1 MSKYLSMTPEER
13 FEKFKFLLRYGE
25 IISDNEI
32 GDIRVRVILYN
43 KKKYRHVMKA
53 GQCINVTQMPI

>member
-1 MSKYLSMTPEER
+1 MSKYWSMTPEER

-32 GDIRVRVILYN
+32 GDIRVRVIIYN

>member
-1 MSKYLSMTPEER
+1 MSKYWSMTSEER

-32 GDIRVRVILYN
+32 GDMRVRVIIYN
-43 KKKYRHVMKA
+43 NKKYRHVMKA
-53 GQCINVTQMPI
+53 GQCINVTQIPI

>member
-1 MSKYLSMTPEER
+1 MSKYWDMTSEER
-13 FEKFKFLLRYGE
+13 FENFKFLLRYGE

-32 GDIRVRVILYN
+32 GDMRVRVIIYN

-53 GQCINVTQMPI
+53 GQCINVAQIPI

>member
-1 MSKYLSMTPEER
+1 MSKYWNMTPEER

-32 GDIRVRVILYN
+32 GDIRVRVILYYN
-43 KKKYRHVMKA
+43 KKDRPV
-53 GQCINVTQMPI
+53 I

>member
-1 MSKYLSMTPEER
+1 MSKYCNMKPEER

-32 GDIRVRVILYN
+32 GDMRVRVIIYN
-43 KKKYRHVMKA
+43 KKKYRHVMNA
-53 GQCINVTQMPI
+53 GQCINVTQIPI

>member
-1 MSKYLSMTPEER
+1 MSNYWNMAPVER

-32 GDIRVRVILYN
+32 GDIRVRVIIYN
-43 KKKYRHVMKA
+43 KKNIDM
-53 GQCINVTQMPI
+53 

>member
-1 MSKYLSMTPEER
+1 MSKYWDMTSEER

-32 GDIRVRVILYN
+32 GD
-43 KKKYRHVMKA
+43 M
-53 GQCINVTQMPI
+53 